1 MLQLNIG
8 GMARMYGAEHVQAF
22 LIERG
27 LSAREART
35 VTHPTEVRQVRDSL
49 LQRLC
54 EGLLCTPNDVFRWT
68 GVGESHLHYLNVGDT
83 PSLALWLRGVRD
95 PKEVE
100 RLMLLAQ
107 KLYEEE
113 EVPMTRMH
121 GGRMFINVRR
131 LLEQRGVKKLHR
143 ELKWMGFTHGEAAGL
158 LSDKRVAIKLPLL
171 TKVCVAFKCMPNDI
185 YDFAGPEGHVLN
197 AVRKAP
203 VVAIDARLAGLT
215 QEQLRKVLWKVIN
228 G

>member
-1 MLQLNIG
+1 MLQMNVG
-8 GMARMYGAEHVQAF
+8 RMAQMQGAEHVQVF

-35 VTHPTEVRQVRDSL
+35 VTHPKEVRQVRDSL

-54 EGLLCTPNDVFRWT
+54 EGLLCTPSDVFRWE
-68 GVGESHLHYLNVGDT
+68 GESESYLNKLNAGDP
-83 PSLALWLRGVRD
+83 PSFALWLRGVRD

-100 RLMLLAQ
+100 RLMARAHEVLA
-107 KLYEEE
+107 E

-143 ELKWMGFTHGEAAGL
+143 ELKRMGFTHGEAAGL
-158 LSDKRVAIKLPLL
+158 LSDKRRAIKLPLL
-171 TKVCVAFKCMPNDI
+171 TKACVAFHCFPNDL
-185 YDFAGPEGHVLN
+185 YDFEGPEGHVLN

-203 VVAIDARLAGLT
+203 VVAIDARLDGLT
-215 QEQLRKVLWKVIN
+215 QEQLRKVLWKVMN

>member
-1 MLQLNIG
+1 
-8 GMARMYGAEHVQAF
+8 
-22 LIERG
+22 
-27 LSAREART
+27 
-35 VTHPTEVRQVRDSL
+35 
-49 LQRLC
+49 
-54 EGLLCTPNDVFRWT
+54 
-68 GVGESHLHYLNVGDT
+68 
-83 PSLALWLRGVRD
+83 
-95 PKEVE
+95 
-100 RLMLLAQ
+100 MLLAQ
-107 KLYEEE
+107 KLYEE

-215 QEQLRKVLWKVIN
+215 Q
-228 G
+228 

>member
-1 MLQLNIG
+1 MLQLNVS

-54 EGLLCTPNDVFRWT
+54 EGLLCTPNDLFRWT
-68 GVGESHLHYLNVGDT
+68 GVGESHLHYLNVGDP
-83 PSLALWLRGVRD
+83 PSFALWLRGVRD

-100 RLMLLAQ
+100 RLMARAHEVLA
-107 KLYEEE
+107 E

-143 ELKWMGFTHGEAAGL
+143 ELKRMGFTHGEAAGL